1 MNQQRLAAH
10 VTAGGFEYT
19 LFTDRIRELL
29 MRGGSSAATA
39 SQLAV
44 GQAYQQMLRQA
55 SMLSYQNAFFI
66 LACAIFCL
74 IPLPFVMRL
83 PPKRAKVDPEAMGGH

>member
-1 MNQQRLAAH
+1 
-10 VTAGGFEYT
+10 
-19 LFTDRIRELL
+19 
-29 MRGGSSAATA
+29 
-39 SQLAV
+39 
-44 GQAYQQMLRQA
+44 MLRQA